1 MRTLVLALLWFPAWA
16 HAGEPSPVAK
26 QEIAHLMSYLEGSG
40 CEFNRNGSWYGT
52 AEAVDHINQKYEYL
66 VNKGLVT
73 TAEDF
78 IARAASES
86 SMSGRPYQVRCAGA
100 APVESGAWLKSEL
113 VRYRAGRKSP

>member
-1 MRTLVLALLWFPAWA
+1 MRSAVLAFLLLPGLAVA
-16 HAGEPSPVAK
+16 AEPSPVAK
-26 QEIAHLMSYLEGSG
+26 HEIAHLMSYLKGSG

-66 VNKGLVT
+66 LNKGLVT

-86 SMSGRPYQVRCAGA
+86 SMSGRPYQVRCGTA
-100 APVESGAWLKSEL
+100 APVESGAWLKAEL
-113 VRYRAGRKSP
+113 VRYRASHK